1 MTAAQ
6 KANVARFK
14 AVQAEAKKLKAKNK
28 NLTHVQ
34 AVKQAWAIMLHKKP
48 GAKKKVSGLD
58 KVIKN
63 GNKTTVLYTKKVKK
77 KAAAK
82 KEVKQGKLF
91 SGIKKKPTEKAILK
105 KVHSAKTSSKNLF
118 NKLDKLDEAQHA
130 HMSGINKQALNDY
143 KEVINKILFRE
154 KYINHHKLAIK
165 NKKLQQQPGVIQ
177 QLKKQLIS
185 EKKYLTE
192 LKKHKTELKK
202 FL

>member
-48 GAKKKVSGLD
+48 AAKKKATTEYM
-58 KVIKN
+58 KVFNPYMPHVDYSKRIK
-63 GNKTTVLYTKKVKK
+63 KAAKKAAKKVGAVKK
-77 KAAAK
+77 KTA
-82 KEVKQGKLF
+82 
-91 SGIKKKPTEKAILK
+91 KKPTEKAILK
-105 KVHSAKTSSKNLF
+105 KVHSAKTSSKTLF

-130 HMSGINKQALNDY
+130 HMSGINRAAVEKISKINAEIEQR
-143 KEVINKILFRE
+143 ESVIKSVMLRRSELIARNGKDWYPKFM
-154 KYINHHKLAIK
+154 KTAKGYIA
-165 NKKLQQQPGVIQ
+165 
-177 QLKKQLIS
+177 
-185 EKKYLTE
+185 E